1 MSASSRLTVDAPFPG
16 WRCAMISVKGFV
28 YGRVQGV
35 GFRYFTRRQAQAE
48 GLSGYAHNLADG
60 RVEFLL
66 QGEAD
71 AVSRVI
77 EQLKQGPSYA
87 RVTRVEYT
95 ELSDAPRMQGFST
108 H

>member
-1 MSASSRLTVDAPFPG
+1 MTS
-16 WRCAMISVKGFV
+16 IKGYV

-35 GFRYFTRRQAQAE
+35 GFRYFASRQAQVE
-48 GLSGYAHNLADG
+48 GVDGYARNLADG

-66 QGEAD
+66 QGESD
-71 AVSRVI
+71 AVVRVL
-77 EQLKQGPSYA
+77 EQLKQGPRYA

-95 ELSDAPRMQGFST
+95 EVADAARIPGFST